1 MKVRT
6 AVILTAGLGT
16 RFLPA
21 SRSVPKA
28 MLPVLDTPVVHYAVE
43 EAVAAGIEEVV
54 FVVSDRQESIGR
66 YFDSAP
72 ELERALRERGEDAL
86 LARMQSISA
95 MAEIREVRQH
105 EQLGT
110 GHAVLTARL
119 LVGDEPFAVFLA
131 DDLIRSDSSTI
142 GRMIEIFDDA
152 GGSVI
157 ALREVP
163 DAMVPSLGIVDA
175 TEVEERLY
183 QVAGLVEKPSLAE
196 APSNLAII
204 GRYVLTPRVFATIE
218 ATPPGAKGEIQL
230 TDAIARLLPSEAVYG
245 YRFPGTHFDTGTP
258 LGLLK
263 ASIHAALG
271 SPELGADL
279 REWLGG
285 LDTASR

>member
-1 MKVRT
+1 MKVRK

-21 SRSVPKA
+21 SRSVPKV

-72 ELERALRERGEDAL
+72 ELEQALQQRGDDAL
-86 LARMQSISA
+86 LERMRSISE
-95 MAEIREVRQH
+95 MAEFRQVRQD

-110 GHAVLTARL
+110 GHAVLTARP
-119 LVGDEPFAVFLA
+119 LVGDEPFAVFLP
-131 DDLIRSDSSTI
+131 DDLIWSDSSTI
-142 GRMIEIFDDA
+142 GRMIEVFDDV
-152 GGSVI
+152 GSSVI
-157 ALREVP
+157 ALRQVS

-175 TEVEERLY
+175 TEVEDRLY
-183 QVAGLVEKPSLAE
+183 RVAGLVEKPSLAE

-204 GRYVLTPRVFATIE
+204 GRYVLTPSVFAMIE
-218 ATPPGAKGEIQL
+218 VTQPGSKGEIQL
-230 TDAIARLLPSEAVYG
+230 TDSIASLLPSEGVYG

-258 LGLLK
+258 LGMLK
-263 ASIHAALG
+263 ASIYAALG
-271 SPELGADL
+271 REELGADL
-279 REWLGG
+279 REWLGA
-285 LDTASR
+285 LDTTSL